1 MCEDEQY
8 RDIEKENRLL
18 YATEMKTM
26 FNEKIDD
33 LFNAAV
39 NEYIDNGGAF
49 PLGIGRCLEF
59 VKEYIKKNI

>member
-1 MCEDEQY
+1 
-8 RDIEKENRLL
+8 
-18 YATEMKTM
+18 MKTM